1 MVIVFFDAKDY
12 DHIWFDELAKG
23 VDGEAFYVEKS
34 LRAVME
40 GDMYIHELPIR
51 FDVCCV
57 NKETK
62 FSDEEMAFLKK
73 YSVKFVLVRDED
85 LVTSKEVAEADGI
98 NIMFIPVYTP
108 REAAKMQMA
117 GIFAMI
123 YGFKGALSSLRPSVI
138 MNTNEP
144 LY

>member
-51 FDVCCV
+51 FDACCV

-108 REAAKMQMA
+108 
-117 GIFAMI
+117 
-123 YGFKGALSSLRPSVI
+123 
-138 MNTNEP
+138 
-144 LY
+144 